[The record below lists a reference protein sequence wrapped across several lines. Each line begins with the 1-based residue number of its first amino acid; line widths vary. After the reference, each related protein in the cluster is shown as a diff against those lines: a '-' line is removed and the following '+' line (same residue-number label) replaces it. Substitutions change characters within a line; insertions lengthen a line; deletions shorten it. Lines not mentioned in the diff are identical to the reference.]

1 MQGLIPA
8 PPEASPA
15 FSLGTPGQPLPTSL
29 AGDLEPFIPMVL
41 IAEIIRKVVSP
52 PPLCR
57 PLVSPDHGPPE
68 CIQLMEQCWEE
79 APEDRPSLDQ
89 IYTQVSAP
97 SASAHKKWLLRS
109 PHLAQWKP
117 DTTSGAWKPYVV
129 RGPRPAPSFLRAVPE
144 VRPPR
149 KTFSEPWVP
158 EMFVECIPK
167 CRAPC

>member
-1 MQGLIPA
+1 ML
-8 PPEASPA
+8 
-15 FSLGTPGQPLPTSL
+15 F
-29 AGDLEPFIPMVL
+29 

-97 SASAHKKWLLRS
+97 QASALRGEGL
-109 PHLAQWKP
+109 PQG
-117 DTTSGAWKPYVV
+117 DSGNERW
-129 RGPRPAPSFLRAVPE
+129 G
-144 VRPPR
+144 
-149 KTFSEPWVP
+149 
-158 EMFVECIPK
+158 
-167 CRAPC
+167 